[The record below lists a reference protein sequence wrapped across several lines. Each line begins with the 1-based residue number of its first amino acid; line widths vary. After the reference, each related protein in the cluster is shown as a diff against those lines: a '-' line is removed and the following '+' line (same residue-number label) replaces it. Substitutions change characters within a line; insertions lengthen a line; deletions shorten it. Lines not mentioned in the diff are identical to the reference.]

1 MEGKTKLKGTFVVDS
16 MKQYRTIFIHITAW
30 LVYFLTQ
37 LFGATSLNENF
48 WIIFA
53 CTNIPVIVLF
63 YSITEFVFPHYFK
76 KGKYPLLVFMIIL
89 LLLFSVVLRF
99 ILAMIILNGTLSDL
113 MDSSIGPMFWGQLRI
128 GILFAGISF
137 AVWYAKRNYQM
148 TINQQLLQKEIVDAQ
163 LLSLK
168 NQINPHFLY
177 NTLSFLYTKSLPLS
191 KELSDAIAKLSEMM
205 RYSLGEA
212 GGDGKVK
219 LASEINHLKNFIDI
233 HQLRF
238 GNVLAIN
245 FTIQGDIEKHKIVP
259 LLLITFVENAFKHGK
274 VNDKENPLTIALHA
288 NPHSYHFS
296 ITNKKSNGTKEKS
309 SGIGLVNIKN
319 RLDLVYPDKHT
330 LHITDTKDL
339 FTIELTIED

>member
-1 MEGKTKLKGTFVVDS
+1 VAETELKVTFVAEG

-37 LFGATSLNENF
+37 LFGASSLNENF
-48 WIIFA
+48 WIIFV
-53 CTNIPVIVLF
+53 CTNLPVILLF

-76 KGKYPLLVFMIIL
+76 KGKYPLLVFFIAL

-99 ILAMIILNGTLSDL
+99 ILAMIILKGTFSDL
-113 MDSSIGPMFWGQLRI
+113 MDSSISPMFWGQLRI
-128 GILFAGISF
+128 GLLFTGISF
-137 AVWYAKRNYQM
+137 AVWYAKKNYQM
-148 TINQQLLQKEIVDAQ
+148 ALNQQILQKEIADAQ

-219 LASEINHLKNFIDI
+219 LGNEINHLKNFIDI

-238 GNVLAIN
+238 GNTLSIN
-245 FTIQGDIEKHKIVP
+245 FTIQGEIEKHKIVP

-274 VNDKENPLTIALHA
+274 VNDKESPLTIALTA
-288 NPHSYHFS
+288 NHRSYHFS
-296 ITNKKSNGTKEKS
+296 IANKKSTGTKEKS
-309 SGIGLVNIKN
+309 SGIGLTNIKN
-319 RLDLVYPDKHT
+319 RLTLVYPDKHS
-330 LHITDTKDL
+330 LHITDNKDL
-339 FTIELTIED
+339 FTIDLTIED

>member
-1 MEGKTKLKGTFVVDS
+1 
-16 MKQYRTIFIHITAW
+16 MKQYSTIFIHITAW

-37 LFGATSLNENF
+37 LFGAFALDENF
-48 WIIFA
+48 WINFA

-76 KGKYPLLVFMIIL
+76 KGKYPLLVFFIVL
-89 LLLFSVVLRF
+89 FLLFSVVLRF
-99 ILAMIILNGTLSDL
+99 ILAMLILKGTLSDL
-113 MDSSIGPMFWGQLRI
+113 MDSPVGAMFWGQFRVS
-128 GILFAGISF
+128 ILFIGISF

-148 TINQQLLQKEIVDAQ
+148 VINQQLLQKEIADAQ

-212 GGDGKVK
+212 DTDGKVSLEK
-219 LASEINHLKNFIDI
+219 EINHLKNFIDI

-238 GNVLAIN
+238 GNTLN
-245 FTIQGDIEKHKIVP
+245 IQFEAKGETGKHKIVP

-274 VNDKENPLTIALHA
+274 VNDKENPLTITLNASHQ
-288 NPHSYHFS
+288 SFS
-296 ITNKKSNGTKEKS
+296 FSVTNTKSNGIKEKS
-309 SGIGLVNIKN
+309 SGIGLTNIKN
-319 RLDLVYPDKHT
+319 RLELVYANKHN
-330 LHITDTKDL
+330 LQITDNKDC
-339 FTIELTIED
+339 FTINLTIED